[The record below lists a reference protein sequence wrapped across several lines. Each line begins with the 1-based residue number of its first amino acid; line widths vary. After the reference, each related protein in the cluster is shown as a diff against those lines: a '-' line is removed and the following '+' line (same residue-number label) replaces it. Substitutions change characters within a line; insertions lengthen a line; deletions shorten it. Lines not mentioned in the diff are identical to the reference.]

1 MTDLEKFELVN
12 SCESIKELQD
22 AILKIGESGWIEGRK
37 RIFDAENMANWVPA
51 IVKENGYPNY
61 LTRKWGIRQQALYLK
76 EYKLF

>member
-12 SCESIKELQD
+12 SCESIKELQN
-22 AILKIGESGWIEGRK
+22 AILKIGESGLIEGRK
-37 RIFDAENMANWVPA
+37 RIFDAEKMANCVPT

-61 LTRKWGIRQQALYLK
+61 LTRKWGIRQQALYLR